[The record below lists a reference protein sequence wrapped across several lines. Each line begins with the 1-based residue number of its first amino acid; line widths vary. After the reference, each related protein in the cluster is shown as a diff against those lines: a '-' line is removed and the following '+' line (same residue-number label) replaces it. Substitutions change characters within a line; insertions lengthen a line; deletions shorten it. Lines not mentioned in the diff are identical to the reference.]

1 MRARKVGAGWEA
13 TIVGVYPYYTDGW
26 RRTRGDR
33 SYAVLRP
40 DDETL
45 DLEDYERSVH
55 RLQDFEIEPR

>member
-1 MRARKVGAGWEA
+1 MWEA
-13 TIVGVYPYYTDGW
+13 TIASVY
-26 RRTRGDR
+26 RRRSLGDR